1 MHKKFYT
8 AKIDAMF
15 KAIFCNPNNTE
26 LLKGLIEKCLGEK
39 IEVIEIK
46 SPEVVKK
53 NIYEKG
59 KVLDVLVYAGGRYI
73 NIEINSSYYNGVHRK
88 NSAYIFNKY
97 AEALKVGEDYLKMPE
112 FIQIEFTNELPKNY
126 PILGK
131 YEYIDAKTKIK
142 RVDNLVTYEYNISKI
157 KEESKKGNRLYDF
170 VAALDF
176 NLEEIKKYCG
186 DDEYMKKFSE
196 ELKRLND
203 DIEFTE
209 FLSAEEEARKTQ
221 NTLINAAKSEG
232 LEEGKKLGISEGR
245 KLGIDEGKKLGIKKR
260 NIEVAKNLLEL
271 QMKISDIVKATG
283 LSEKEIKAL
292 NTEE

>member
-15 KAIFCNPNNTE
+15 KAIFCNPKNTE
-26 LLKGLIEKCLGEK
+26 LLKGLIEKCLEEK

-131 YEYIDAKTKIK
+131 YEYIDEKTKIK

-157 KEESKKGNRLYDF
+157 KEESKKGNKLYDLSKKGNKLYDF

-232 LEEGKKLGISEGR
+232 LELGI
-245 KLGIDEGKKLGIKKR
+245 KEGKKLGIKER
-260 NIEVAKNLLEL
+260 NIEVAKNLLKL
-271 QMKISDIVKATG
+271 QMKISDIAKATG
-283 LSEKEIKAL
+283 LSEKEINAL
-292 NTEE
+292 NTEK

>member
-1 MHKKFYT
+1 
-8 AKIDAMF
+8 
-15 KAIFCNPNNTE
+15 
-26 LLKGLIEKCLGEK
+26 
-39 IEVIEIK
+39 
-46 SPEVVKK
+46 
-53 NIYEKG
+53 
-59 KVLDVLVYAGGRYI
+59 
-73 NIEINSSYYNGVHRK
+73 
-88 NSAYIFNKY
+88 
-97 AEALKVGEDYLKMPE
+97 MPE

-131 YEYIDAKTKIK
+131 YEYIDKKTKIK

-157 KEESKKGNRLYDF
+157 KEESKKGNKLYDF

-232 LEEGKKLGISEGR
+232 LEEGKKLGI
-245 KLGIDEGKKLGIKKR
+245 DEGKAIGVKER
-260 NIEVAKNLLEL
+260 NIEVAKNLLEM
-271 QMKISDIVKATG
+271 QMKISDIIKVTG
-283 LSEKEIKAL
+283 LSEKEINDL
-292 NTEE
+292 NTEK

>member
-1 MHKKFYT
+1 M
-8 AKIDAMF
+8 
-15 KAIFCNPNNTE
+15 
-26 LLKGLIEKCLGEK
+26 
-39 IEVIEIK
+39 
-46 SPEVVKK
+46 
-53 NIYEKG
+53 
-59 KVLDVLVYAGGRYI
+59 VYAGGRYI

-131 YEYIDAKTKIK
+131 YEYIDEKTKIK
-142 RVDNLVTYEYNISKI
+142 RVDNLITYEYNISKI

-221 NTLINAAKSEG
+221 NTLISAAKSEG
-232 LEEGKKLGISEGR
+232 LELGIKEGKRLGISEGK
-245 KLGIDEGKKLGIKKR
+245 KLGIDEGKALGISQEKT
-260 NIEVAKNLLEL
+260 ETAKNLLKL
-271 QMKISDIVKATG
+271 QMKISDIAKVTG
-283 LSEKEIKAL
+283 LSEKEINAL
-292 NTEE
+292 NTEK

>member
-1 MHKKFYT
+1 MQKKFYT

-15 KAIFCNPNNTE
+15 KAIFCNPKNTN
-26 LLKGLIEKCLGEK
+26 LLKGLIEKCLKEK

-126 PILGK
+126 PVLGK
-131 YEYIDAKTKIK
+131 YEYIDEKTKIK

-232 LEEGKKLGISEGR
+232 LELGIIQGK
-245 KLGIDEGKKLGIKKR
+245 KLGIDEGKKIGISQGK
-260 NIEVAKNLLEL
+260 IEVAKNLLDL

-283 LSEKEIKAL
+283 LSEKEINAL
-292 NTEE
+292 NTEK

>member
-1 MHKKFYT
+1 M
-8 AKIDAMF
+8 
-15 KAIFCNPNNTE
+15 NE
-26 LLKGLIEKCLGEK
+26 Q

-131 YEYIDAKTKIK
+131 YEYIDEKTKIR

>member
-59 KVLDVLVYAGGRYI
+59 KVLDVLVYAGDRYI

-142 RVDNLVTYEYNISKI
+142 CVDNLVTYEYNISKI